1 MESIRL
7 ALVIGGG
14 GGGVFTFFYYIDPVL
29 PSLSL
34 AISSALQIPRWDSAA

>member
-7 ALVIGGG
+7 ALVIGG